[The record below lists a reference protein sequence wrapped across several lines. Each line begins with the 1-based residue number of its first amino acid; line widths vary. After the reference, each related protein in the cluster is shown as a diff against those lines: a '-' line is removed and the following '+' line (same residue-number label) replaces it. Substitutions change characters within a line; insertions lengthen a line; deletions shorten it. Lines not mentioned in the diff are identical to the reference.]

1 MLAGL
6 LALVVLFFPDTGEAH
21 SYLSLR
27 QRVAVGDWKLTVVV
41 DRFSGERRC
50 RLATRGG
57 NALYRHGTIA
67 IRLPRR
73 SDHSQAVIRVNGGAP
88 TRWRDLVPD
97 LARVDPGFA
106 GDRDPGMLPIP
117 PELLKAAQS
126 IYVSP
131 GFGKRAR
138 AYRIAVFHA
147 ALDRAVTLGCHR
159 TAAFVR

>member
-27 QRVAVGDWKLTVVV
+27 QRVAVGDWQLTVVV

-50 RLATRGG
+50 RLATRSG

-67 IRLPRR
+67 IRLPGR
-73 SDHSQAVIRVNGGAP
+73 SDRSQAVIRVNGGP
-88 TRWRDLVPD
+88 PNRWRDLIPE
-97 LARVDPGFA
+97 LARLDPGFA
-106 GDRDPGMLPIP
+106 GDRDPGMLPVP
-117 PELLKAAQS
+117 SELLKGARS

-138 AYRIAVFHA
+138 AYRIAGFEA
-147 ALDRAVTLGCHR
+147 ALVRGVTLGCHR
-159 TAAFVR
+159 DAAFVR